1 MIQYKRADL
10 VSADLVFKAF
20 TDGFSDYP
28 IKLAMTLEQFENR
41 FFGPEGNCKA
51 YSHVAIDDD
60 KPIGVVLGGIRHWDG
75 MKTLRCGTLC
85 LHPDYRG
92 QGIAQALF
100 ERHKQVAI
108 DEKCD
113 RMSLEVL
120 KMNERAIHFYEKLGY
135 FKGYDLKYYNL
146 PLVTGEGQVLPQ
158 PQFNTPE
165 NTADALV
172 FTPVGFPTLETA
184 RQSLVGVHIHWQGE
198 TAYYKEAS
206 GDYHYQMTMQ
216 GHTIGWLSFSPTGK
230 LNLLWIAPSERLK
243 GYGKAAVE
251 KAAVVSGAKQ
261 LSATLVNNGLLE
273 GFLRKMNFQKDTIEQ
288 FEMFKLM
295 D

>member
-10 VSADLVFKAF
+10 VSAELVFQAF

-28 IKLAMTLEQFENR
+28 IKLAMTLEQFDSR
-41 FFGPEGNCKA
+41 FFGPEGNSRA
-51 YSHVAIDDD
+51 YSYVAFDAE
-60 KPIGVVLGGIRHWDG
+60 KPVGVILGGIRHWDG
-75 MKTLRCGTLC
+75 LKTLRCGTLC

-100 ERHKQVAI
+100 ERHEQVAV
-108 DEKCD
+108 DENCD

-120 KMNERAIHFYEKLGY
+120 KMNERAIHFYEKLDY
-135 FKGYDLKYYNL
+135 FKAYDLKYYNL
-146 PLVTGEGQVLPQ
+146 PLVTSEGQVLPQ
-158 PQFNTPE
+158 PQFSTPD

-172 FTPVGFPTLETA
+172 FTPVDFQTLEAA

-198 TAYYKEAS
+198 TDYYKEAT
-206 GDYHYQMTMQ
+206 GDYHFKIEVQ
-216 GHTIGWLSFSPTGK
+216 GNVVGWLSFSPTGK
-230 LNLLWIAPSERLK
+230 LNLLWIAPTERMK
-243 GYGKAAVE
+243 GYGRAAVAKAA
-251 KAAVVSGAKQ
+251 AVTGAKQ
-261 LSATLVNNGLLE
+261 LSAALVNNGLLE

-295 D
+295 N